1 MATKYEYYDSGDD
14 GAAGFY
20 SATWKA
26 QTFTTTDSFTITS
39 VKLLV
44 YKIGAPGTVTISIQA
59 VDGSNKPDG
68 SDITGLVIT
77 DNPSDYTTN
86 TAGLWVE
93 YIFPTPAILSATTR
107 YAIVMRT
114 ASGDIDN
121 RVMPRADISSPTYTN
136 GESLTSSD
144 SSSSWTTVSSADILF
159 ETWGNPII
167 PGKPTNPSPTDTA
180 SSITLD
186 ETPLS
191 WGASADGPADTYEVY
206 FRESGG
212 DWELVGAAQAGV
224 SWTINFGILAYGT
237 TYEWRIDATNDT
249 GTTTGDTWSFDTID
263 FDQLRI
269 SYRLISG
276 GNGNGPYD
284 STPGVQGTDWEYT
297 GENNMLTVKKLVVAA
312 NDKIWHESI

>member
-1 MATKYEYYDSGDD
+1 MTTKYEYYDTGAD

-20 SATWKA
+20 SASWKA
-26 QTFTTTDSFTITS
+26 QTFTTTDSFTIIS

-44 YKIGAPGTVTISIQA
+44 YKIGSPGTVTVSIQA

-68 SDITGLVIT
+68 SDIAGLSIT
-77 DNPSDYTTN
+77 DDPSGYTTD
-86 TAGLWVE
+86 TDGLWVE
-93 YIFPTPAILSATTR
+93 YTFATPAILSATTR

-121 RVMPRADISSPTYTN
+121 RVMPKADISSPTYTN
-136 GESLTSSD
+136 GESLTSSN
-144 SSSSWTTVSSADILF
+144 SGSSWTAVASVDILF
-159 ETWGNPII
+159 ETWGDPII
-167 PGKPTNPSPTDTA
+167 PGKPTNPSPTDTGTG
-180 SSITLD
+180 ITLD

-191 WGASADGPADTYEVY
+191 WDASDPAADTYEVY
-206 FRESGG
+206 FRESG
-212 DWELVGAAQAGV
+212 DSWSLVGTAQAGV
-224 SWTINFGILAYGT
+224 EWTIDFGTLAYGI

-263 FDQLRI
+263 FDQPQI

-276 GNGNGPYD
+276 GNGNGPYA
-284 STPGVQGTDWEYT
+284 STPGVQGIDWEYT

-312 NDKIWHESI
+312 NNKIWHESI

>member
-1 MATKYEYYDSGDD
+1 MATKFEYYDSGDD
-14 GAAGFY
+14 SAAGFY
-20 SATWKA
+20 SASWKA

-44 YKIGAPGTVTISIQA
+44 YRIGSPGTVTVSIQA

-77 DNPSDYTTN
+77 DDPSDYTTS
-86 TAGLWVE
+86 TTGLWVE
-93 YIFPTPAILSATTR
+93 YTFPTPAILSTTTR

-114 ASGDIDN
+114 ASGDLDN

-136 GESLTSSD
+136 GESLVSSN
-144 SSSSWTTVSSADILF
+144 SGSSWTAIASADILF
-159 ETWGNPII
+159 ETWGNPFL
-167 PGKPTNPSPTDTA
+167 PGKPTTPSPANAA

-186 ETPLS
+186 QTPLGWVS
-191 WGASADGPADTYEVY
+191 GGNTDTYEIY
-206 FRESGG
+206 YRAQGG
-212 DWELVGAAQAGV
+212 SWTLVGVAQAGL
-224 SWTINFGILAYGT
+224 SWTIPFGSIAYST
-237 TYEWRIDATNDT
+237 TYEWRIDATNVY
-249 GTTTGDTWSFDTID
+249 GTTTGDTWSFDAID
-263 FDQLRI
+263 YDQLRI

-297 GENNMLTVKKLVVAA
+297 GLNNMITVRRLVVAA
-312 NDKIWHESI
+312 NSKIWYEAI